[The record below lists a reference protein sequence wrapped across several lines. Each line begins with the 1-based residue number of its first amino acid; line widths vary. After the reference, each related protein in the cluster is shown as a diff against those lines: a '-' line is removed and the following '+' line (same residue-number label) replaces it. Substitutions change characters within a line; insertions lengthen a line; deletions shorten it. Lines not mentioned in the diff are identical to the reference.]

1 MNPRMTITVVIL
13 ALAMTVWLA
22 FRMYRADT
30 ATDTESAG
38 MRVAAFTQ
46 QIQAFAEVDAEMI
59 LYRETAT
66 LRPPGL
72 SSLTG
77 IAVDANDR
85 IYAGGGRELTV
96 LTPQGTEVR
105 RIETTGDIT
114 CLALDENK
122 NLYVGLG
129 NVVQVYDEA
138 GRKTATFDGIQPESI
153 ITSIAAGGG
162 NVFVADAARR
172 VVLRFAADGTLKQ
185 IIDGKVNGDETG
197 FVVPSPCFDVAIG
210 QGQTLWIVNPGRHR
224 LEEYNFYGE
233 RINVWQR
240 DAGMAVDAFCGC
252 CNPSHIVRLS
262 NGSLVT
268 SEKGIPRVK
277 VYTRRGD
284 FVGVVAAPDQ
294 FDRNTPA
301 SDLAVDSRDRV
312 LVADPARIQVRVFE
326 RKDAAE

>member
-1 MNPRMTITVVIL
+1 MTITVVTL
-13 ALAMTVWLA
+13 ALAITVWLA

-30 ATDTESAG
+30 TAETESAG
-38 MRVAAFTQ
+38 MRVAAFNQ

-59 LYRETAT
+59 IYHETAT

-72 SSLTG
+72 SSLTA
-77 IAVDANDR
+77 IAVDVKDR
-85 IYAGGGRELTV
+85 IYVGGGRELAV
-96 LTPQGTEVR
+96 LTPQGAEVR
-105 RIETTGDIT
+105 RMEKTGDIT
-114 CLALDENK
+114 CLTLDENT

-129 NVVQVYDEA
+129 NAVHAYHEI
-138 GRKTATFDGIQPESI
+138 GRKTATFEGIQPESI

-172 VVLRFAADGTLKQ
+172 AVLRFAADGTLKQ
-185 IIDGKVNGDETG
+185 IIDGKSNGDETG

-240 DAGMAVDAFCGC
+240 EAGMAVDAFCGC
-252 CNPSHIVRLS
+252 CNPSHIARLS
-262 NGSLVT
+262 NGNLVT

-284 FVGVVAAPDQ
+284 FVGVVVAPNQ

-301 SDLAVDSRDRV
+301 PDLAVDSRDRV
-312 LVADPARIQVRVFE
+312 LVADPTRIQVRVFE
-326 RKDAAE
+326 IKDAAE